1 MKAERQK
8 QILRIIQ
15 SQPIETQEELVA
27 ALLKSGWKATQATIS
42 RDVKELQLMKIASDT
57 GGYRYAAPARND
69 PVFSDRMSRLL
80 SDTLV
85 SAEHAGHMI
94 VVKTISG
101 SANVAGEVLD
111 TIGWP
116 EVLGT
121 IAGDNT
127 ILIVVRH
134 EREAEEIVSRLKRMI
149 RAGE

>member
-1 MKAERQK
+1 M
-8 QILRIIQ
+8 
-15 SQPIETQEELVA
+15 A

-42 RDVKELQLMKIASDT
+42 RDAKELQLMKIASDT
-57 GGYRYAAPARND
+57 GGYRYSAPARND

>member
-1 MKAERQK
+1 
-8 QILRIIQ
+8 
-15 SQPIETQEELVA
+15 
-27 ALLKSGWKATQATIS
+27 
-42 RDVKELQLMKIASDT
+42 
-57 GGYRYAAPARND
+57 
-69 PVFSDRMSRLL
+69 
-80 SDTLV
+80 
-85 SAEHAGHMI
+85 
-94 VVKTISG
+94 
-101 SANVAGEVLD
+101 VLD